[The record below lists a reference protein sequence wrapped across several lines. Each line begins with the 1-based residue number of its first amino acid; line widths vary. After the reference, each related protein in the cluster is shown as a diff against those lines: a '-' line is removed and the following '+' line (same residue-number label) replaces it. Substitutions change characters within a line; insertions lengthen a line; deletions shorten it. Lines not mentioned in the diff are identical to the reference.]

1 MIKKVTSIND
11 DLFNDAIT
19 FTESCE
25 RGNIF
30 QHPILFKVL
39 TSLDDFEP
47 FLFVNYNSNKN
58 RIDGSLFGY
67 KQNLTKFG
75 GFKRSLII
83 NGPLIEDNNPEIL
96 SDILQNYLL
105 DLNRKVICTEVRN
118 NCNTNKDIFHTLGF
132 QFEDHLN
139 YEIDLQRPIDEI
151 WSSICRKRRNA
162 IHKGIKNNV
171 KIIETGNMNDI
182 SYGYKILKKNYKRIG
197 VPLPSM
203 DFFLSFCRFLLPLG
217 FMKVYKAEFEDVVIG
232 ILFCLISNGRM
243 NAWYTAID
251 YDYCRLRTQDVI
263 FWYSIAN
270 AYEMGL
276 SVYDLGGAG
285 KPNVD
290 YGPRRFKAKF
300 NGILTNY
307 GRYQFKHRPIL
318 MKIAQSG
325 YYGCKKI
332 NKIRF

>member
-1 MIKKVTSIND
+1 
-11 DLFNDAIT
+11 
-19 FTESCE
+19 
-25 RGNIF
+25 
-30 QHPILFKVL
+30 
-39 TSLDDFEP
+39 
-47 FLFVNYNSNKN
+47 
-58 RIDGSLFGY
+58 
-67 KQNLTKFG
+67 
-75 GFKRSLII
+75 
-83 NGPLIEDNNPEIL
+83 
-96 SDILQNYLL
+96 
-105 DLNRKVICTEVRN
+105 
-118 NCNTNKDIFHTLGF
+118 
-132 QFEDHLN
+132 
-139 YEIDLQRPIDEI
+139 
-151 WSSICRKRRNA
+151 
-162 IHKGIKNNV
+162 
-171 KIIETGNMNDI
+171 
-182 SYGYKILKKNYKRIG
+182 
-197 VPLPSM
+197 
-203 DFFLSFCRFLLPLG
+203 
-217 FMKVYKAEFEDVVIG
+217 MKVYKAEFEDVVIG